1 MTSVKKQKQMGKIS
15 QKIKTFLHVIYV
27 LAHSICLLCQFMIK
41 NDINEMIKLDQS
53 AKMLTNL

>member
-1 MTSVKKQKQMGKIS
+1 MGKIS
-15 QKIKTFLHVIYV
+15 KKIKTFPHVISV
-27 LAHSICLLCQFMIK
+27 LVHSTCLLCQFMIK

>member
-1 MTSVKKQKQMGKIS
+1 MGKIS
-15 QKIKTFLHVIYV
+15 QKIKTFLDVITV
-27 LAHSICLLCQFMIK
+27 LFHSTCLLCQFMIK